1 MLVLTRRVGETIR
14 IGDDIEVTV
23 VGVQRDTVRLSI
35 KAPREVRVHRQEVYL
50 LVQAENAAAAQNAE
64 RDLSAL
70 TGLRPAADPSTTTPS
85 ITKPSTTTP

>member
-35 KAPREVRVHRQEVYL
+35 TAPRQVRVHRQEVYL

-70 TGLRPAADPSTTTPS
+70 TGLRPSTGPSSPTT
-85 ITKPSTTTP
+85 

>member
-23 VGVQRDTVRLSI
+23 VAVQRETVRLSI

-50 LVQAENAAAAQNAE
+50 QVQAENAAAAQNAE

-70 TGLRPAADPSTTTPS
+70 TGLRPSTEPSGPTT
-85 ITKPSTTTP
+85 

>member
-1 MLVLTRRVGETIR
+1 MLVLSRRVGETIR

-50 LVQAENAAAAQNAE
+50 QVQAENAAAAQNADF
-64 RDLSAL
+64 DLSAL
-70 TGLRPAADPSTTTPS
+70 TALRPAAGSSNPTP
-85 ITKPSTTTP
+85 